1 MIHDFAQAVSRD
13 SKFQN
18 GFWYRF
24 PFGVRR
30 YFLRNTRR
38 KFTRAMLPRGEAQK
52 LPAGYYK
59 SVMMDSYKVQSSQLP
74 KFRDENT
81 NSAR

>member
-1 MIHDFAQAVSRD
+1 MISHKLLSQSVV
-13 SKFQN
+13 N
-18 GFWYRF
+18 RF
-24 PFGVRR
+24 KIPERILIPFGVRR

-38 KFTRAMLPRGEAQK
+38 KFSRAMLPRAEAQK

>member
-1 MIHDFAQAVSRD
+1 ML
-13 SKFQN
+13 
-18 GFWYRF
+18 
-24 PFGVRR
+24 
-30 YFLRNTRR
+30 LRA
-38 KFTRAMLPRGEAQK
+38 KAQK